1 MRGKIDN
8 FDFVLEEE
16 TNRIFVYQQNNDTP
30 VGYISVNAN
39 ISEKDFHY
47 EIMDFVAKSKNN
59 WNTFINLN

>member
-16 TNRIFVYQQNNDTP
+16 TNRIFVYQQTNEDP
-30 VGYISVNAN
+30 IYYINVYDN

-47 EIMDFVAKSKNN
+47 EIMDFVAKQK
-59 WNTFINLN
+59 

>member
-16 TNRIFVYQQNNDTP
+16 TNRIFVYQQSNDTP
-30 VGYISVNAN
+30 VSYITVNDN

-47 EIMDFVAKSKNN
+47 EIMDFVAKKSKNN
-59 WNTFINLN
+59 

>member
-16 TNRIFVYQQNNDTP
+16 TNRIFVYQQNTDTP
-30 VGYISVNAN
+30 VGYINVNDN

-59 WNTFINLN
+59 